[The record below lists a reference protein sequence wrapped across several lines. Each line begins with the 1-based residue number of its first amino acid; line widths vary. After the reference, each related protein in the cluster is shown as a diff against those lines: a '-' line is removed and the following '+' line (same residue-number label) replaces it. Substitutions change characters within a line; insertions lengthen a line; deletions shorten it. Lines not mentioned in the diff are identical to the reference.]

1 MNKSFNKIKIILL
14 FALLIL
20 SVSLFVACGDNNDT
34 KPTTTDKYI
43 FTTPKNTGSNTPN
56 TSGTIATSTPTMT
69 PTPTPTPTPIISA
82 YPTNG
87 TEPEKHGMKVDITVD
102 GNWVTNY
109 SRDQKIFFGEA
120 DEYAN
125 VNNGIFSFRGNN
137 YRNTS
142 GVFGSQNIS
151 EAKFNQTPIWTQSVG
166 SLKTTTGEG
175 WWSGC
180 GWTGQPLVQEWPK
193 STRQI
198 MKMYDW
204 AKEQEKLTEVIVS
217 AQDGKIHF
225 FEFETGKRTRDPIAC
240 NIVFKGG
247 GSLDPR
253 GIPLMYLGSGDIS
266 PNGTY
271 PSAYVVNLV
280 TNEVV
285 FEFGRFDSFAYR
297 SWYGFDSSPIVD
309 AETDTLIY
317 AGENGII
324 YFIKLGTK
332 YDEAAGT
339 LSINPSVTKFR
350 YKGNKSSLYKYKYG
364 FEDSPMAF
372 QNYLYIADNGGYLMC
387 IDVNTLKVVWVQDIK
402 DDTNCT
408 GVLEVENGIPY
419 IYISTAYLYGY
430 RVSNGTPAPV
440 PIYKIN
446 AQTGEIVWQ
455 IDYECR
461 TTDGQ
466 SGGAQGSLA
475 LGQGSLDNIV
485 YVPLAK
491 TPNYNEGKLVAI
503 DTNTGKEIWS
513 FKLTNY
519 TWSSPSLIYDKATGK
534 GYVII
539 GDVNGKLFLLDG
551 LTGKLCD
558 TIQLNGTIEASPAIY
573 NNTILLGSRNCTV
586 YALEIK

>member
-20 SVSLFVACGDNNDT
+20 WVSLFVACGGNNDT

-43 FTTPKNTGSNTPN
+43 FTTPKNTGSNTAN

-69 PTPTPTPTPIISA
+69 PTPSPTPTPIISA

-198 MKMYDW
+198 MKMFDW

-324 YFIKLGTK
+324 YFIKLQFI
-332 YDEAAGT
+332 
-339 LSINPSVTKFR
+339 LRVMIR
-350 YKGNKSSLYKYKYG
+350 
-364 FEDSPMAF
+364 
-372 QNYLYIADNGGYLMC
+372 
-387 IDVNTLKVVWVQDIK
+387 LK
-402 DDTNCT
+402 
-408 GVLEVENGIPY
+408 
-419 IYISTAYLYGY
+419 IY
-430 RVSNGTPAPV
+430 
-440 PIYKIN
+440 
-446 AQTGEIVWQ
+446 
-455 IDYECR
+455 
-461 TTDGQ
+461 
-466 SGGAQGSLA
+466 
-475 LGQGSLDNIV
+475 
-485 YVPLAK
+485 
-491 TPNYNEGKLVAI
+491 
-503 DTNTGKEIWS
+503 
-513 FKLTNY
+513 
-519 TWSSPSLIYDKATGK
+519 
-534 GYVII
+534 
-539 GDVNGKLFLLDG
+539 
-551 LTGKLCD
+551 
-558 TIQLNGTIEASPAIY
+558 
-573 NNTILLGSRNCTV
+573 
-586 YALEIK
+586 